1 MNWRIVLVFA
11 VAFSLAD
18 CGTKSALTTP
28 ACARSDK
35 ADKEKNVASTAST
48 PTETDS
54 RCDKALKKQKNY
66 SEPPNPIER

>member
-1 MNWRIVLVFA
+1 MIWRIVLVFA

-18 CGTKSALTTP
+18 CGTKSALLTP
-28 ACARSDK
+28 ACARSDR
-35 ADKEKNVASTAST
+35 AAQEKNTAST
-48 PTETDS
+48 SSTPADTDS